1 MPETQKLACSSM
13 GPFLVGANS
22 LQSAGQIFN
31 HLSSTRA
38 PALGFV
44 ISSRTAQDVTLDI
57 VNLRV
62 ARVCL
67 DCDEVHDA
75 QTCPICASESFAFVS
90 RWVPVPERRNRS
102 RPAKSEDAEAY
113 DQLVNPRPAG
123 SLTSKIAKGALGLA
137 TITAAGWLW
146 QRIAA
151 IDKGITTDTSGDS
164 KPPAE

>member
-1 MPETQKLACSSM
+1 
-13 GPFLVGANS
+13 
-22 LQSAGQIFN
+22 
-31 HLSSTRA
+31 
-38 PALGFV
+38 
-44 ISSRTAQDVTLDI
+44 

-151 IDKGITTDTSGDS
+151 IDKGTTTDTSADS